1 MQWEQICLHNE
12 KVTLHNEV
20 TQLLSSTHHGS
31 VSSGRLTVENS
42 LLNHILPE
50 LEDWA
55 TTRKKCFH
63 HTYMLNTAPD
73 VNVSG
78 LNPCLISL
86 CI

>member
-1 MQWEQICLHNE
+1 MMMLHSSSHHP
-12 KVTLHNEV
+12 VMEV
-20 TQLLSSTHHGS
+20 QALADEWSK
-31 VSSGRLTVENS
+31 S
-42 LLNHILPE
+42 LLNHTLPE

-63 HTYMLNTAPD
+63 HRYTLNSAPT